1 MTGRRMLYLAVLAA
15 CVVFYGAYGQW
26 LAWFVLVLV
35 LALPW
40 FSLLISLPAMVRFH
54 VSPAGPGLL
63 KQGEDGDLWLLGSC
77 PLPMPPFRGK
87 LRLKWMFTGESW
99 LYQEKED
106 LDSAHCGAYTV
117 TAESVRIC
125 DYLGIFTLPVRCR
138 EEQKILILPK
148 QEPVKLGESVHRFTA
163 RGYRPKF
170 GGGFAE
176 NHELR
181 LYRPGDNLNQ
191 IHWKLSA
198 KTGNLMLREPM
209 EPQRG
214 LILVTMNLRGQPEQL
229 DRKFGRLLWL
239 GDHLLEKDVAFE
251 LRCLTGRGLLTFPV
265 GTKEDLNKA
274 VERLLCAPLCDD
286 GDLRDHACAA
296 SWQYHIGGDADEA

>member
-1 MTGRRMLYLAVLAA
+1 MLYLAVLAA
-15 CVVFYGAYGQW
+15 CAVFYGAYGQW
-26 LAWFVLVLV
+26 LAWFILVLV

-40 FSLLISLPAMVRFH
+40 FSLVLSLPAMLRFQ

-63 KQGEDGDLWLLGSC
+63 NRGEEGELWLLGTCS
-77 PLPMPPFRGK
+77 LPMPPFRGRI
-87 LRLKWMFTGESW
+87 RLKWMFTGESW
-99 LYQEKED
+99 FYQEKED
-106 LDSAHCGAYTV
+106 LDASHCGAYTI
-117 TAESVRIC
+117 TAEALRIC
-125 DYLGIFTLPVRCR
+125 DYLGLFAFPVRCR
-138 EEQKILILPK
+138 ESQTLLVLPK
-148 QEPVKLGESVHRFTA
+148 KEPVKLGETVNRFTA
-163 RGYRPKF
+163 RSYKPKF

-198 KTGNLMLREPM
+198 KTGNLMLREPI

-214 LILVTMNLRGQPEQL
+214 LVLLTMNLRGAPEEL

-239 GDHLLEKDVAFE
+239 GEYLLEQDVVFE
-251 LRCLTGRGLLTFPV
+251 LRCLTGRGLQTFPIAV
-265 GTKEDLNKA
+265 QEDLKKA
-274 VERLLCAPLCDD
+274 VEQLLRTPLCQD

-296 SWQYHIGGDADEA
+296 SWQYHIGGEASEA